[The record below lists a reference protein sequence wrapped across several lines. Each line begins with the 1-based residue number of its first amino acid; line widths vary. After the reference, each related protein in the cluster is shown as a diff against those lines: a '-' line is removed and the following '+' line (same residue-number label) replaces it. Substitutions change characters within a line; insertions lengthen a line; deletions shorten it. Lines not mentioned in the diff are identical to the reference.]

1 MGKGSVLKNL
11 KSDLQKNDLLRNQS
25 RPKKGKEDKFE
36 AQKRRE
42 RDQQSLAS
50 IRDAFNPF
58 NVKFNRGKSA
68 DGRQKEGGRP
78 VAARSQAEMQR
89 RRTWDA
95 EKRLRNKVG
104 GLVDRR
110 FGEKDKSMSEE
121 DKMVERYA
129 REKLNHMRKANN
141 RKSFNIEQESDEG
154 EDDIL
159 THGGQKLDFNDDF
172 AEDDLGVLD
181 DEDDDGVPS
190 SKRAKRNQEDSLENP
205 ALAAGESDEEATE
218 EKNERPKTKAEVM
231 QEVIAKSKLH
241 KLERQ
246 QQKAKDDELIENLN
260 ADFDD
265 LMSDLAQVE
274 SKSQKEKRETDAYDV
289 NIQEFAF
296 DKRADPKDRTKTE
309 QELADEAAEK
319 KRIAERAQQARMDG
333 DELDVD
339 YDNVGDDAGLFGL
352 RDNSDSEEEGSV
364 SDDGTS
370 KKEDSEERTANGY
383 AKVNIP
389 ETYKDLSKALAGEDD
404 VTARIKSYVKV
415 ATPGRGTG
423 SEPQLHNLASSL
435 VTYACNAENSA
446 KFASVSGILHDI
458 CPKNEVG
465 LVVANKCRDLV
476 HRAHSRTEWTLRE
489 LLLFSLIGSLFSTSD
504 QWHVVAT
511 SASLVVTQR
520 LSQSVSPTLSEV
532 SKNLFLC
539 DVLLEYQRLSKRYY
553 PEVTGYLLRVL
564 FMLNPG
570 KNRRIVERLVR
581 IPEIHKSK
589 ENELLLRAP
598 VDPKAQGKSQ
608 LGKFNTPS
616 SEIAVIVAKIAGKAA
631 GLWRSLEAFPEIFNS
646 IKLCLENID
655 SNKTNKSISDT
666 VGKLDKLARFS
677 SDERKPLQLQ
687 DFRPVG
693 IITHAPLFDE
703 NYNPEMKGHG
713 LDPER
718 RELQKLKALHKKER
732 KSTMREIRRD
742 TEFETRQQLSD
753 KRREMSAYHDKLK
766 QLEGQINGEEGAE
779 RNAYER
785 EKKKRGR
792 N

>member
-11 KSDLQKNDLLRNQS
+11 KTDLQKNDLLRNQS
-25 RPKKGKEDKFE
+25 QPKKGKEDKFQ

-42 RDQQSLAS
+42 RDQQSLSA

-58 NVKFNRGKSA
+58 NMKFNRGKSA

-95 EKRLRNKVG
+95 EKRLKNKVG

-159 THGGQKLDFNDDF
+159 THGGQKLEFNDDF

-181 DEDDDGVPS
+181 EDDNSIPS
-190 SKRAKRNQEDSLENP
+190 SKRAKRNEEDSFGGSAPGDESGEENSEP
-205 ALAAGESDEEATE
+205 
-218 EKNERPKTKAEVM
+218 KNERPKTKAEVM

-246 QQKAKDDELIENLN
+246 QQKARDDELVENLN

-265 LMSDLAQVE
+265 LMADLAQVE

-296 DKRADPKDRTKTE
+296 EKRADPKDRTKTD
-309 QELADEAAEK
+309 QEIAEEAAEK
-319 KRIAERAQQARMDG
+319 KRQAERAQQARMDG

-352 RDNSDSEEEGSV
+352 QDNSDSEEEGVV
-364 SDDGTS
+364 SDAGS
-370 KKEDSEERTANGY
+370 SENENKSEERTANGY

-389 ETYKDLSKALAGEDD
+389 ETYKDLSKALAGDTD
-404 VTARIKSYVKV
+404 VAARIKSYVKV

-435 VTYACNAENSA
+435 VTYACNSDNSDN
-446 KFASVSGILHDI
+446 FGSVCGILHDI

-465 LVVANKCRDLV
+465 IVVANKCRDLV
-476 HRAHSRTEWTLRE
+476 HRAHTRPEWTRRE
-489 LLLFSLIGSLFSTSD
+489 LLLFALIGSLFSTSD

-511 SASLVVTQR
+511 SASLVITQR
-520 LSQSVSPTLSEV
+520 LSQSVSPTLGEV
-532 SKNLFLC
+532 NKNLFLC
-539 DVLLEYQRLSKRYY
+539 DVLLDYQRLSKRYY
-553 PEVTGYLLRVL
+553 PEVSGYLLRVL

-570 KNRRIVERLVR
+570 KNRKVAERLVR
-581 IPEIHKSK
+581 IPSIHNPKS
-589 ENELLLRAP
+589 NELLLQSP
-598 VDPKAQGKSQ
+598 IDPEAQGISQ
-608 LGKFNTPS
+608 LGNFNAPPT
-616 SEIAVIVAKIAGKAA
+616 ELAIIVAKIASKAA
-631 GLWRSLEAFPEIFNS
+631 GLWRSLEAFPEIFNP
-646 IKLCLENID
+646 IKVSLENFAGYEQ
-655 SNKTNKSISDT
+655 NRVISDA
-666 VGKLDKLARFS
+666 VNRLAKLAHFS
-677 SDERKPLQLQ
+677 SNERKPLQLQ

-742 TEFETRQQLSD
+742 TEFESRQQLSD